1 MSKTVLILGARGRV
15 GWAVAQ
21 AFARAGW
28 QVVAHA
34 RRLTGEVASSHP
46 GVRWIGGDV
55 ADTVALCT
63 AAQGASV
70 VVHAMN
76 PAYTPQAWAREAP
89 QLMTAAVAAATRLGA
104 LLMFPGNVYNFG
116 QHMPAQLTADTPHQ
130 PTTEQGRIRVALE
143 AQMAQAAAHQGLNAV
158 TLRAGDFFGS
168 GSGTWLDMAMV
179 KDFAKGRFT
188 YPGPL
193 GVHKAWAYLPD
204 LAAAFV
210 RLADVLP
217 HQPDGHYQALHFAG
231 HTVSGA
237 DWLSAL
243 NALSPQPLKAGGL
256 PWPLIR
262 LLSPFKPDWA
272 GLVAMRYLWQVPHA
286 LDNSSLRALIGV
298 EPRTPFSA
306 AVRQALVEL
315 GLLPARQAGLAD
327 SACQSTDGRTS
338 DRQAVS
344 THFQTQTQ
352 TQEA

>member
-1 MSKTVLILGARGRV
+1 MNKTVLILGARGRV

-21 AFARAGW
+21 AFAQAGW

-34 RRLTGEVASSHP
+34 RRLTGAAVPTQP

-55 ADTVALCT
+55 ADTAALCQ
-63 AAQGASV
+63 AVQGASV

-89 QLMTAAVAAATRLGA
+89 LLMTAAISAAARLGA

-116 QHMPAQLTADTPHQ
+116 QHMPAQLTADTPHL

-143 AQMAQAAAHQGLNAV
+143 AQMAHAAAHQGLNAV

-188 YPGPL
+188 YPGPMD
-193 GVHKAWAYLPD
+193 VRKAWAYLPD
-204 LAAAFV
+204 LAATFV
-210 RLADVLP
+210 RVAEALP
-217 HQPDGHYQALHFAG
+217 HQPAGRCQVLHFGG

-237 DWLSAL
+237 DWLAAL
-243 NALSPQPLKAGGL
+243 NARSTRPLKAGGL

-262 LLSPFKPDWA
+262 LLSPFKAEWA
-272 GLVAMRYLWQVPHA
+272 ALVAMRYLWQVPHA
-286 LDNSSLRALIGV
+286 LDNSRLRALIGD
-298 EPRTPFSA
+298 EPHTPFPT
-306 AVRQALVEL
+306 AVGQALTGL
-315 GLLPARQAGLAD
+315 GLLA
-327 SACQSTDGRTS
+327 
-338 DRQAVS
+338 
-344 THFQTQTQ
+344 THPSNPIHILK
-352 TQEA
+352 A